1 VSGPIRVLVADDH
14 ARTRAE
20 LRSVLE
26 DSESFTVCA
35 DVGDAAAAIEA
46 ALNERP
52 DVCLLDIGMPGNGT
66 AAAWE
71 ITARLPETKVV
82 MLTVSRDDRDLF
94 ASLRA
99 GASGYLIKDL
109 APAELIEE
117 LQKVVAGAAAMSP
130 RTVAR
135 VLQEFRDR
143 AAKRRSI
150 AAPSASTPLTSREW
164 EILDLLRSGW
174 STTEIAD
181 RLVVTP
187 ATVRTHILSA
197 LRKLRLPDRESAI
210 RFFEEH

>member
-1 VSGPIRVLVADDH
+1 MSGRIRVLVADDH
-14 ARTRAE
+14 ARTRADICN
-20 LRSVLE
+20 VLD
-26 DSESFTVCA
+26 DSDSFTVCA
-35 DVGDAAAAIEA
+35 DVGNAAAAIEA
-46 ALNERP
+46 ALAEQP
-52 DVCLLDIGMPGNGT
+52 DLCLLDIGMPGNGI

-82 MLTVSRDDRDLF
+82 MLTVSQDDRDLF

-109 APAELIEE
+109 KPGELVAALE
-117 LQKVVAGAAAMSP
+117 LVAAGEAAMSP

-135 VLQEFRDR
+135 VLEEFRDR

-150 AAPSASTPLTSREW
+150 VAPGADSSLTSREW
-164 EILDLLRSGW
+164 EILNLLRNGL
-174 STTEIAD
+174 STAEIAD
-181 RLVVTP
+181 RLVVTT

-210 RFFEEH
+210 RFFEGK